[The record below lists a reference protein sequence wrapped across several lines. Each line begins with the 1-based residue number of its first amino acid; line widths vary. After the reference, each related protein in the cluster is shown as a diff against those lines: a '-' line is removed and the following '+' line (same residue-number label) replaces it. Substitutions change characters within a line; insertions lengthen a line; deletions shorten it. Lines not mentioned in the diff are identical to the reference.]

1 MRSEEE
7 KRRDKLECERR
18 KSLRKGRNERDREAY
33 QRVKKLSLRG
43 IYKHIREEGD
53 ENLSG
58 IEDGFA
64 R

>member
-43 IYKHIREEGD
+43 IYISISERREM
-53 ENLSG
+53 
-58 IEDGFA
+58 
-64 R
+64 RT